1 MIFYLLFLFAL
12 LLLLVTV
19 VVRWLTNK
27 RRRRAYT
34 VGFSMREPE
43 ISTQQTQPQ
52 KLLDLESTAEF
63 GDDEEELSEVEEL
76 SELDEE
82 LDYEAQ

>member
-1 MIFYLLFLFAL
+1 
-12 LLLLVTV
+12 
-19 VVRWLTNK
+19 
-27 RRRRAYT
+27 
-34 VGFSMREPE
+34 MREPE